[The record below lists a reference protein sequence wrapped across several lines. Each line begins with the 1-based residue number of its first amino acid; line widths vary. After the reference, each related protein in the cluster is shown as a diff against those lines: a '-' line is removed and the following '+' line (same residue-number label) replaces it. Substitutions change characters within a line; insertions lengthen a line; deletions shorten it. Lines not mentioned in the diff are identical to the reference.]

1 MFATEQNGMR
11 ARRTILATYCI
22 HAAADAQWQRITN
35 RKNSLKT
42 DPIAKLRVPAKR
54 AETLTMVLGQSEQ
67 VTELVKESVKDL
79 SSVNTVI
86 KQELEI
92 SAQVPEVASALR
104 KNIAVEN
111 KVRDASEK
119 LMAVNQALG
128 GEVRER
134 DLVDHQLAAAT
145 QSEAAARYAAL
156 HDVLTGLPNRALFE
170 DHLAL
175 GLAQAKRN
183 GRTLAVMF
191 IDLDGFKN
199 VNDTY
204 GHDAGDAVLRI
215 TAQRLLDNTRS
226 GDTLSRFGGDEFL
239 CLLMDIKEE
248 ADIAM
253 IAGKIIK
260 AIQAPFNI
268 VLRNPENQPTVGAS
282 IGISIFPEHGTAADA
297 LVKSADKAMYRAKR
311 DASGYAFA
319 CSEPQ

>member
-1 MFATEQNGMR
+1 M
-11 ARRTILATYCI
+11 
-22 HAAADAQWQRITN
+22 
-35 RKNSLKT
+35 KT
-42 DPIAKLRVPAKR
+42 DPKAKSPVPAKR
-54 AETLTMVLGQSEQ
+54 AETLTKVLGQSEQ
-67 VTELVKESVKDL
+67 VTALVKESAKDL

-86 KQELEI
+86 KQELEN
-92 SAQVPEVASALR
+92 SAQVPEVESALR

-119 LMAVNQALG
+119 LMAVNQALE

-145 QSEAAARYAAL
+145 EQEAAARHAAF

-170 DHLAL
+170 DRLEH

-183 GRTLAVMF
+183 GWTLAVMF
-191 IDLDGFKN
+191 IDLDRFKS

-226 GDTLSRFGGDEFL
+226 GDTLCRLGGDEFL
-239 CLLMDIKEE
+239 YLLMDIKEE

-253 IAGKIIK
+253 IAEKIIK
-260 AIQAPFNI
+260 AIQAPCNI
-268 VLRNPENQPTVGAS
+268 GLRNLEIQPTVGAS

-297 LVKSADKAMYRAKR
+297 LVKSADEAMYRAKR

-319 CSEPQ
+319 RSEPPAG